1 MGTFSFFWLPKVF
14 YFGKKGKYGRFFRF
28 VNTWWGNFQNKKAPE
43 YSLFLESRAGIFP
56 IYNQKIGSIVAP
68 IMVPNY
74 GQLWKIRRK
83 ADETGGFGK

>member
-14 YFGKKGKYGRFFRF
+14 YLGKKGKYGRFFRF

-56 IYNQKIGSIVAP
+56 IYNQKVGKIYIVFR
-68 IMVPNY
+68 IYLLIILVFLIIYYVPNY
-74 GQLWKIRRK
+74 AII
-83 ADETGGFGK
+83 

>member
-56 IYNQKIGSIVAP
+56 IYNQKIGKYVLWP
-68 IMVPNY
+68 QLWCGPNY
-74 GQLWKIRRK
+74 GPQLWSPIM
-83 ADETGGFGK
+83 DNYGK